1 MSVVQPEVFAGLS
14 LSPFPPLTLTP
25 PSSLLPPPSSLLSP
39 LSSLLPPPSSLLRP
53 SSFLFPPPS
62 SLLPQVHTLSASN
75 AILKDVTVNI
85 VSSLPLTTHPS
96 HYHLDEVT
104 SSTPSQ
110 PHTVTVVCTP
120 TLLPLS
126 HTITISAT
134 YATYNGK

>member
-1 MSVVQPEVFAGLS
+1 MQLGEEEEEEGEKGAEQKIQKCVEVQVSVVQAKVFAGLTP
-14 LSPFPPLTLTP
+14 SPPCP
-25 PSSLLPPPSSLLSP
+25 PSLPPS
-39 LSSLLPPPSSLLRP
+39 LPPS
-53 SSFLFPPPS
+53 
-62 SLLPQVHTLSASN
+62 QVHTLSASN

-85 VSSLPLTTHPS
+85 VSTLPLTTHPS

-134 YATYNGK
+134 YTTFNGK

>member
-1 MSVVQPEVFAGLS
+1 MTFPPMHAARRGEEEGEKEAERKIQKCVEVQVSVVQAKVFAGLTP
-14 LSPFPPLTLTP
+14 SPPCP
-25 PSSLLPPPSSLLSP
+25 PSLPPS
-39 LSSLLPPPSSLLRP
+39 
-53 SSFLFPPPS
+53 
-62 SLLPQVHTLSASN
+62 QVHTLSASN

-85 VSSLPLTTHPS
+85 VSTLPLTTHPS

-134 YATYNGK
+134 YTTFNGK

>member
-1 MSVVQPEVFAGLS
+1 MQLGEEEEEGEKGAEKRIQKCVKVQVSVVQAEVFAGLIPITS
-14 LSPFPPLTLTP
+14 FTTLP
-25 PSSLLPPPSSLLSP
+25 PSLPPSL
-39 LSSLLPPPSSLLRP
+39 
-53 SSFLFPPPS
+53 
-62 SLLPQVHTLSASN
+62 QVHTLSASN

-85 VSSLPLTTHPS
+85 VSTLPLTTHPS

-134 YATYNGK
+134 YTTLNGK